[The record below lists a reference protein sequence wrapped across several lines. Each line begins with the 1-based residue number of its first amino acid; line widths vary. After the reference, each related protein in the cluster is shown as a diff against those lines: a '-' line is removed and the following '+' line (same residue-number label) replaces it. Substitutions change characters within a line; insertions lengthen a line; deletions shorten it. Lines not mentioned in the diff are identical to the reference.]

1 MHLCAVHAVLY
12 GGAVEVGLPLGVALC
27 DGGGVFREPRG
38 PVGGLMV
45 SLRDS
50 WALFGFARFVSM
62 RTKLKVNSQKPTVQL
77 VHRIS
82 NAMGEVMLF
91 FCWYDR

>member
-1 MHLCAVHAVLY
+1 
-12 GGAVEVGLPLGVALC
+12 
-27 DGGGVFREPRG
+27 
-38 PVGGLMV
+38 MV

-91 FCWYDR
+91 FFAGMIDEIVSLCSAFFMEVIQYHKKSGHRI

>member
-1 MHLCAVHAVLY
+1 
-12 GGAVEVGLPLGVALC
+12 
-27 DGGGVFREPRG
+27 
-38 PVGGLMV
+38 MV
-45 SLRDS
+45 SLLDS
-50 WALFGFARFVSM
+50 WALFGFVRFVSM

-91 FCWYDR
+91 FLLV

>member
-1 MHLCAVHAVLY
+1 
-12 GGAVEVGLPLGVALC
+12 
-27 DGGGVFREPRG
+27 
-38 PVGGLMV
+38 MV

-50 WALFGFARFVSM
+50 WALFGFVRFVSM